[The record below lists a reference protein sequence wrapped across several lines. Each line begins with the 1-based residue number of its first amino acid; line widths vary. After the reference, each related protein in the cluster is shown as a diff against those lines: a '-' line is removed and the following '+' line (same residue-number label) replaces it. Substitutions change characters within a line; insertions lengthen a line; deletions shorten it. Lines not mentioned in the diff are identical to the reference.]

1 MKISYQLI
9 VVFILLLQGCGKD
22 APPKKIETPVTTNII
37 EKLGFVKNINKEPG
51 KYNAVIDF
59 IDFIKNSEID
69 STILETQ
76 KIEVPNGYSYVN
88 KEIENEKIA
97 IADSVKIVLQTFS
110 FNDDGNFNFNQSV
123 EINEVVKA
131 LREKKDNV
139 FLHSP
144 FRIKIANNKIIDLTE
159 IYIP

>member
-1 MKISYQLI
+1 MK
-9 VVFILLLQGCGKD
+9 
-22 APPKKIETPVTTNII
+22 PPVTTSII
-37 EKLGFVKNINKEPG
+37 EKLGFVKNINKESD
-51 KYNAVIDF
+51 KYFAVIDF
-59 IDFIKNSEID
+59 IDYIKNSEID

-97 IADSVKIVLQTFS
+97 IADSAKIILQTFS

-131 LREKKDNV
+131 LREKKDNI
-139 FLHSP
+139 FPHSP
-144 FRIKIANNKIIDLTE
+144 FRIKIANNKIIALTE